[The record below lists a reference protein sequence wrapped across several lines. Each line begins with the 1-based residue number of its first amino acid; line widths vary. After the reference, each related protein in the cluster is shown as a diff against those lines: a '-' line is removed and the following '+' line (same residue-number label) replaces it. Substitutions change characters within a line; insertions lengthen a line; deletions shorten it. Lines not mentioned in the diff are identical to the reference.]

1 MEAQG
6 KYTDIYCEGDRML
19 TSSKNVGE
27 FASMLASNN
36 FVKVH
41 RSHLVNLDKVV
52 KFSKSDGGT
61 LITSDN
67 KEIPVSKQG
76 KERLFEK
83 L

>member
-1 MEAQG
+1 
-6 KYTDIYCEGDRML
+6 
-19 TSSKNVGE
+19 
-27 FASMLASNN
+27 
-36 FVKVH
+36 
-41 RSHLVNLDKVV
+41 LVNLDKVV